1 MRALI
6 TNDDGVDSPGIQAL
20 TAAAVDAGLDV
31 VVAAPGWDSSGASA
45 SLTAVER
52 DGRLVLEERSFRETS
67 DVVAYAVEAAPAFI
81 VCPEH
86 RSLRTAHPRSSCRG
100 STAVPTPGTPCCTR
114 APSARR

>member
-31 VVAAPGWDSSGASA
+31 VVAAPGWDSSSASA

-81 VCPEH
+81 VCREH
-86 RSLRTAHPRSSCRG
+86 RSLRTATRDRRVGDH
-100 STAVPTPGTPCCTR
+100 AVPTPGTPCCTR